1 MTFRAKL
8 SLDISGISDEYVS
21 WNYQTIDSAV
31 VKVFKLKRQFK
42 VLYLIRKFIS
52 WCNVTSHKHLDL
64 FELLLGLR
72 KKSLVIAWAIV
83 SGCAWG
89 AIAPPIF
96 LDLVI
101 CMRKKVAFRTLKSLA
116 PPIFYSFQCPGLY
129 IYDYYSI
136 SYCVGSRST
145 LKVDIGTYKTW

>member
-1 MTFRAKL
+1 MNPNAPEFIPFRDLIDLDDSESVSSNSTAQGNISMVMTFRAKL
-8 SLDISGISDEYVS
+8 SPDISGISDEYVS

-42 VLYLIRKFIS
+42 VLYLIGKFIS

-83 SGCAWG
+83 SGYA
-89 AIAPPIF
+89 
-96 LDLVI
+96 
-101 CMRKKVAFRTLKSLA
+101 
-116 PPIFYSFQCPGLY
+116 
-129 IYDYYSI
+129 
-136 SYCVGSRST
+136 
-145 LKVDIGTYKTW
+145 